1 MANGPINKNTT
12 FSIGLGISMLVGV
25 VWLTTA
31 LHSKVDDAELKGLED
46 QLAQVSGQLGNLS
59 KSNAGVLEANVG
71 LRRDLDRVE
80 RAIERLEER
89 LP

>member
-1 MANGPINKNTT
+1 MSNGPINKQTGI
-12 FSIGLGISMLVGV
+12 SIGLGIAMLAGT
-25 VWLTTA
+25 VWLTTE
-31 LHSKVDDAELKGLED
+31 LHSKVDDAELEGLEQ
-46 QLAQVSGQLGNLS
+46 QLRQLSGQLGNLS
-59 KSNAGVLEANVG
+59 KSNAGVLEANTG